1 MRKADSLEKTP
12 MLRKIEGRRRR
23 RHRMRWLDGVIDS
36 MDMSLSKLWEMV
48 KDRGVW
54 CAAVHG
60 VTKSRTRLSEWT
72 RTIWSQ
78 LLKLS
83 NGQSSQ
89 WLLLNILMMYFLK
102 TVQAFRGD
110 RNGNLL
116 CFSGSGSLLCLIFL
130 SSPGL
135 ILTFLTYLTW
145 LISSPR

>member
-1 MRKADSLEKTP
+1 MRLAL
-12 MLRKIEGRRRR
+12 I
-23 RHRMRWLDGVIDS
+23 HRPLGHRCKGQQTMRWLDSVIDS

-83 NGQSSQ
+83 NGQSSR